1 MTEASL
7 AAQTSPVRG
16 EGHFPLAGMSAPAAP
31 KAARPRSW
39 QHAGKRGLD
48 IVLASGLL
56 LALLPV
62 MLVITLLVLR
72 DGKGAFFSHRRV
84 GRDGRS
90 FGCLKFRSM
99 VPDAEAALAKLLAED
114 PEAAAL
120 WRTSRKLK
128 RDPRITRVGRVL
140 RATSLDE
147 LPQLFNV
154 LRGEMSLVG
163 PRPVVQAELTEHYG
177 PHASHYLAVR
187 PGITGLWQISGRSD
201 TSYAERIALDV
212 RYVERFSLWFDLV
225 ILAKT
230 VPAVL
235 VRRGAC

>member
-1 MTEASL
+1 MGPRTGKA
-7 AAQTSPVRG
+7 
-16 EGHFPLAGMSAPAAP
+16 APAAP
-31 KAARPRSW
+31 RAARPRSW

-48 IVLASGLL
+48 ILLASTMLL
-56 LALLPV
+56 VLMPV

-84 GRDGRS
+84 GRDGQS

-114 PEAAAL
+114 AEAAEL
-120 WRTSRKLK
+120 WRNTRKLK
-128 RDPRITRVGRVL
+128 RDPRITRIGRVL

-154 LRGEMSLVG
+154 LRGDMSLVG

-177 PHASHYLAVR
+177 THASHYLAVR

-201 TSYAERIALDV
+201 TSYAQRIELDV
-212 RYVERFSLWFDLV
+212 HYVERFSLWFDLV